1 MSQNI
6 THFYPCNN
14 FQNISIFVE
23 KINAQFSYSLNEK
36 GSKNVEASVTQG
48 GLNVT
53 IYSQNGK
60 VNNGLL

>member
-23 KINAQFSYSLNEK
+23 KINTHFSYSLNEK
-36 GSKNVEASVTQG
+36 GSKNVEA
-48 GLNVT
+48 N
-53 IYSQNGK
+53 I
-60 VNNGLL
+60 